1 MLLTPHIYNILSSAR
16 RLAAA
21 LIIIFAIIGGFSAA
35 QAVDLS
41 SNPYIKTAPYHAPPL
56 ARQSFSGQASGSG
69 KAAARPQFTAPG
81 VQYRP
86 ARIIDPNK
94 AVNHRQ
100 WCQNN
105 HPSYRAADN
114 SYRPFD
120 KSNTLRPARIPCVS
134 PYSR

>member
-1 MLLTPHIYNILSSAR
+1 MLLTPHFYNILSSAR
-16 RLAAA
+16 CLAA
-21 LIIIFAIIGGFSAA
+21 LIINSAIIGGFPAA

-41 SNPYIKTAPYHAPPL
+41 GNPYIKAAPYHAPPL
-56 ARQSFSGQASGSG
+56 ARQSFAGQAGGSG

-81 VQYRP
+81 VRYRP

-105 HPSYRAADN
+105 HPSYRATDN

-120 KSNTLRPARIPCVS
+120 KSGTLRPARVPCVS
-134 PYSR
+134 PYSRP